1 MISDDKSSLPNH
13 DSHIWVKDIQEN
25 TRVTGLYVAKSKRVA
40 MTKKGDPFLSVT
52 LSDRTGDVECRV
64 WDNAEALSSLFNEGD
79 ILDIQGNAGSYQ
91 NQIQLTLTD
100 LKVSKDGADPSLF
113 LEAAP
118 LDIQEMMQ
126 SLRAILKRI
135 TDPHLKTLV
144 DMFLSD
150 RSFVEAFKRS
160 PAAKNFHHGY
170 IGGLLEHTLSVCRLA
185 EVMAEHYPQL
195 DKDLLITGA
204 FFHDIGKIKEFKA
217 LTRIDYTDE
226 GRLLG
231 HLVLGVS
238 MLEEKVGHIKNF
250 PNDTVLRLKHLI
262 LSHHGQYDFGS
273 PKRPKFLEAFAI
285 QMIDDLDAK
294 INGLGRFMEKDKRE
308 GIWTDYNRLFERY
321 MLKGRISPVEEELPS
336 ASNVDARQ
344 ELLFKS

>member
-204 FFHDIGKIKEFKA
+204 FF
-217 LTRIDYTDE
+217 
-226 GRLLG
+226 
-231 HLVLGVS
+231 S
-238 MLEEKVGHIKNF
+238 
-250 PNDTVLRLKHLI
+250 
-262 LSHHGQYDFGS
+262 
-273 PKRPKFLEAFAI
+273 
-285 QMIDDLDAK
+285 
-294 INGLGRFMEKDKRE
+294 
-308 GIWTDYNRLFERY
+308 
-321 MLKGRISPVEEELPS
+321 
-336 ASNVDARQ
+336 
-344 ELLFKS
+344 